1 MTEPVMFNRTW
12 VSADARQA
20 RVALTVSEAVRSPSV
35 IACTSIPQGAG
46 HIVARLACIRKNVA
60 GKRLHSIRMRMGRVW
75 AQLLALDVDKA
86 LAELWEIEP
95 VIGDF
100 DAQVANRLRAGMSV
114 LRAVG
119 LATRDNCVAAL
130 PIALSC
136 LGSASPASAPPI
148 SAIARTLCRL
158 AYWKLGDFAR
168 FHSIAEDRAQMRKQ
182 RDVSLLAFDRAME
195 AAVELQQLRFGAAS
209 RLAQDVLTLVPRRPR
224 THAGFGSLLATA
236 LLFQLLYEQGALAEA
251 EGSVRDVLPLIGSRG
266 SLETVIRVYPTLAK
280 IARHRM
286 QGDVAVLTLA
296 EAEAL
301 GQKRGWSRLVAACLE
316 ERVELLVRAG
326 LIDEA
331 ELCLD
336 RMHSLFEDNSG
347 SHYLNV
353 AVRRHFSLAHA
364 RIALARTPSFQIVAT
379 LKHLQQEATASGD
392 LYLAV
397 QMTIRLAEA
406 LAALDEK
413 TDATETLMRSL
424 ELGVSVGMYQSFVD
438 GGPMVGRLLQ
448 SIVDGLA
455 SFGFEDG
462 ERDRRS
468 LMPYVKS
475 VLRGWQMANQAPTGA
490 AKDPLRL
497 SGPLTAREHAIIQL
511 ISRGQSNKHVAQEL
525 GIAPE
530 TVKSHAKRIFVKLG
544 AQSRTEAVS
553 RAVALGLI

>member
-1 MTEPVMFNRTW
+1 
-12 VSADARQA
+12 
-20 RVALTVSEAVRSPSV
+20 VSEAVRSPDV
-35 IACTSIPQGAG
+35 IAFTSIPQGAVSERTD
-46 HIVARLACIRKNVA
+46 IVARLACIQKNVA
-60 GKRLHSIRMRMGRVW
+60 GNRLRSIEMRMGRVW
-75 AQLLALDVDKA
+75 TQMLALDVDKA

-95 VIGDF
+95 VMSDF
-100 DAQVANRLRAGMSV
+100 DAQVATQLRASMSV

-130 PIALSC
+130 PIALSF
-136 LGSASPASAPPI
+136 LGSAAPASAPRI

-158 AYWKLGDFAR
+158 AYWKLGDLAR
-168 FHSIAEDRAQMRKQ
+168 FHSVAEDHAQLRKQ
-182 RDVSLLAFDRAME
+182 GDVSLLAFDRAME

-224 THAGFGSLLATA
+224 KHAGFGSLLATA

-251 EGSVRDVLPLIGSRG
+251 EGSVRDVLPLIASGG

-286 QGDVAVLTLA
+286 QRDLAVLTLA
-296 EAEAL
+296 EALAL

-326 LIDEA
+326 LVDEA

-336 RMHSLFEDNSG
+336 RMHSLFADNSG
-347 SHYLNV
+347 SHYMNV

-364 RIALARTPSFQIVAT
+364 RVALARTPSFQIVAT

-392 LYLAV
+392 LFLAV
-397 QMTIRLAEA
+397 QMTVRLAEA

-413 TDATETLMRSL
+413 TDAAETLMRSL
-424 ELGVSVGMYQSFVD
+424 ELGASVGMYQSFVD

-448 SIVDGLA
+448 SIVDRLA
-455 SFGFEDG
+455 SFEFEDG

-468 LMPYVKS
+468 LLPYVKS
-475 VLRGWQMANQAPTGA
+475 VLRGWQMANQAPVGA

-497 SGPLTAREHAIIQL
+497 SGPLSSREHAIIQL
-511 ISRGQSNKHVAQEL
+511 ISRGQSNKQVAHEL

-530 TVKSHAKRIFVKLG
+530 TVKSHAKHIFVKLG

>member
-1 MTEPVMFNRTW
+1 MTESVMFP
-12 VSADARQA
+12 
-20 RVALTVSEAVRSPSV
+20 VSEAVLSPGA
-35 IACTSIPQGAG
+35 IACTSIPQGAVSERT
-46 HIVARLACIRKNVA
+46 HIVARLACIQKNVA

-75 AQLLALDVDKA
+75 TQLLALDVDKA

-95 VIGDF
+95 LMSDF
-100 DAQVANRLRAGMSV
+100 DAQVANQLRAGMSV

-136 LGSASPASAPPI
+136 LGSAAPASGPPI
-148 SAIARTLCRL
+148 AAIARTLCRL
-158 AYWKLGDFAR
+158 AYWKLGDFAS
-168 FHSIAEDRAQMRKQ
+168 FHSIAADHAQMRKQ

-280 IARHRM
+280 IARHHM
-286 QGDVAVLTLA
+286 QGDLAVLTLA
-296 EAEAL
+296 EAQAL

-336 RMHSLFEDNSG
+336 RMHSLFADNSG

-413 TDATETLMRSL
+413 TDASETLLRSL
-424 ELGVSVGMYQSFVD
+424 ELGASVGMYQSFVD

-455 SFGFEDG
+455 SSGFEDG

-468 LMPYVKS
+468 LMPYVRS
-475 VLRGWQMANQAPTGA
+475 VLRGWQMANQTPTGA

-497 SGPLTAREHAIIQL
+497 SGPLSPREHAIIQL
-511 ISRGQSNKHVAQEL
+511 ISRGQSNKQVAHEL

-530 TVKSHAKRIFVKLG
+530 TVKAHAKRIFVKLG

>member
-1 MTEPVMFNRTW
+1 MTEPVTFNRTC
-12 VSADARQA
+12 VSAD
-20 RVALTVSEAVRSPSV
+20 
-35 IACTSIPQGAG
+35 
-46 HIVARLACIRKNVA
+46 VARLACIQTNVA

-75 AQLLALDVDKA
+75 TQLLALDVDKA

-95 VIGDF
+95 VMSDF
-100 DAQVANRLRAGMSV
+100 DAQVADQLRAGMSV

-136 LGSASPASAPPI
+136 LGTAASASAPRI
-148 SAIARTLCRL
+148 AAIARTLCRL

-168 FHSIAEDRAQMRKQ
+168 FHGIAEDYTQIQKQ
-182 RDVSLLAFDRAME
+182 RDVSLLAFDRAVE

-236 LLFQLLYEQGALAEA
+236 LLFQLIYEQGALAEA

-266 SLETVIRVYPTLAK
+266 SLETAIRVYPTLAR
-280 IARHRM
+280 IARHHM
-286 QGDVAVLTLA
+286 QGDLAVLTLA

-326 LIDEA
+326 FIDEA
-331 ELCLD
+331 ESCLD
-336 RMHSLFEDNSG
+336 RMHPLFADNGG

-379 LKHLQQEATASGD
+379 LKYLQQEATASGD

-397 QMTIRLAEA
+397 QMTIRVAEA
-406 LAALDEK
+406 LAALEEK
-413 TDATETLMRSL
+413 NDAIETLMRSL
-424 ELGVSVGMYQSFVD
+424 ELGASVGMYQSFVD
-438 GGPMVGRLLQ
+438 GGPMVGCLLQ
-448 SIVDGLA
+448 SIVDRRA

-462 ERDRRS
+462 ADRRS

-475 VLRGWQMANQAPTGA
+475 VLRGWQMVNQATAGA
-490 AKDPLRL
+490 VKDPLRL
-497 SGPLTAREHAIIQL
+497 NGPLSPREHAIIQR
-511 ISRGQSNKHVAQEL
+511 ISRGQSNKQVAQEL

-553 RAVALGLI
+553 RAMALGLI